1 MKSLSKRAKRNR
13 LGIILAGVCVGLLYP
28 LLNKDDLNSNV
39 ALLNGI
45 VIGLSGGLFIAFLE
59 ISWNPVSLRKLSFI
73 NLMIFKSALYTS
85 FFALIVPLIVCVS
98 RAAFYQDGFVA
109 FYQDGGLWNFIFN
122 EDYEMIMLYALFGTA
137 VFLFTYQMSRKL
149 GQGILWGTISG
160 KYHHPIEREM
170 VFMFLDLTNSTPIA
184 ERIGDV
190 AYSNLLKDIFFDIT
204 DSILDYYGK
213 IYRYVGD
220 EVVVYWPKN
229 DRISKLNIVGACFSA
244 NAALRA
250 KSEYY
255 KSNHGLV
262 PEMKAAFHVG
272 KIVSGEIGEIKS
284 QICFLGNVMVETA
297 AMEKLC
303 RQYNT
308 SVLVSE
314 QLFNLIELPKDYVTQ
329 VEGDLETSEGGSIR
343 LISVKERK

>member
-1 MKSLSKRAKRNR
+1 MKSLTKRAKRNR

-59 ISWNPVSLRKLSFI
+59 ISWNPISIRKLSFI
-73 NLMIFKSALYTS
+73 KLMVFKGALYTS
-85 FFALIVPLIVCVS
+85 FFAVIVPLVVS
-98 RAAFYQDGFVA
+98 LHRAVTYSDGFVE
-109 FYQDGGLWNFIFN
+109 FFKDGGLWNFIFN

-137 VFLFTYQMSRKL
+137 FFLFTYQMSRKL
-149 GQGILWGTISG
+149 GQGILWGTLSG
-160 KYHHPIEREM
+160 KYHHPKEAEM
-170 VFMFLDLTNSTPIA
+170 AFMFLDLLDSTPIA

-204 DSILDYYGK
+204 DSIVLYSGK